1 MHPQRMEASTSIT
14 NPPQTTRTDL
24 DELIPQL
31 PYAIDQQKSP
41 QEVGMAI
48 GGDSQEVF
56 FGESQTD
63 DGEGQMCSTQEL
75 SYMHTTLYL
84 PSPSARTW
92 RRHDIDGGEVFY
104 HPQVSLIV
112 ELHNIMPYESYWS
125 TL

>member
-1 MHPQRMEASTSIT
+1 
-14 NPPQTTRTDL
+14 
-24 DELIPQL
+24 
-31 PYAIDQQKSP
+31 
-41 QEVGMAI
+41 MAI

-75 SYMHTTLYL
+75 SYMNTTLDIT
-84 PSPSARTW
+84 SPWARTW